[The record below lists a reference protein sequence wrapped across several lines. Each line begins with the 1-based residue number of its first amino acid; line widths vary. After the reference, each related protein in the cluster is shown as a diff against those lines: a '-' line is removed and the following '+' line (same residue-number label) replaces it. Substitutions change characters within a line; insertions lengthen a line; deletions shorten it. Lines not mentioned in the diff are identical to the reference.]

1 MKNIEIPADYALV
14 LKQVEQAGAE
24 DFTSLAETLDFEKAR
39 LLHIVWSLKNKGLL
53 KVSYGAQATW
63 ISLSSKGKR
72 LINRLWPTQKGYGY

>member
-1 MKNIEIPADYALV
+1 MKNTEMPADYALV
-14 LKQVEQAGAE
+14 LRQVEQLGAE
-24 DFTSLAETLDFEKAR
+24 DFTALAETLDFEKAR

-72 LINRLWPTQKGYGY
+72 LITRLWPKPTGYGY